1 VAPEGTAT
9 PESLTTALRR
19 ELPEIMVPSAF
30 IRLDAWPISP
40 NGKVDRRALPA
51 PPSPAADDAG
61 QPPRTAVERVL
72 CRLMGEVLGRETVG
86 VESDFFALGGHSLLA
101 TRVVTQSSRLFRI
114 SMTLRGF
121 FAAPTVAG
129 LAEAIVASLGAER
142 AERIATLAE
151 QVQRMTPEERER
163 LRAVQAQRKQEVGI
177 S

>member
-1 VAPEGTAT
+1 MLG
-9 PESLTTALRR
+9 L
-19 ELPEIMVPSAF
+19 
-30 IRLDAWPISP
+30 
-40 NGKVDRRALPA
+40 
-51 PPSPAADDAG
+51 
-61 QPPRTAVERVL
+61 ERVS
-72 CRLMGEVLGRETVG
+72 VF
-86 VESDFFALGGHSLLA
+86 DNFFALGGHSLLA

-151 QVQRMTPEERER
+151 QVQRMTPEEREK
-163 LRAVQAQRKQEVGI
+163 LRVAQAQMKQEVGI